1 LITRNLILKNKE
13 NKIET
18 VFNDLN
24 DNSIAYICH
33 PHPLFGGSITN
44 KVVTTLEKSFN
55 ENYISTIK
63 FNFRGV
69 GKSTGKYGHGTLEIK
84 DLKFVFDAFKNIRNF
99 SKIYI
104 AGFSFGGHVATQ
116 FIYNYKLTDVNLVL
130 VAPAIS
136 NFSTKNILNNGILI
150 QGTRDELV
158 NPDDVFKWNKKQN
171 LNLHEIST
179 SGHFFHNHLDVLKK
193 ILIDYLK
200 ND

>member
-1 LITRNLILKNKE
+1 MITRNLILKNKE

-24 DNSIAYICH
+24 DNSIAFICH

-44 KVVTTLEKSFN
+44 KVVTTLEKAFN
-55 ENYISTIK
+55 ENSVSTIK

-69 GKSTGKYGHGTLEIK
+69 GRSTGKYGHGILEIK

-104 AGFSFGGHVATQ
+104 AGFSFGGHVAAQ
-116 FIYNYKLTDVNLVL
+116 FAYNYKLTDANLVL

-136 NFSTKNILNNGILI
+136 NFSTKNVINYGILI
-150 QGTRDELV
+150 QGGQDELV
-158 NPDDVFKWNKKQN
+158 NPDDVIKWNKKQN

-179 SGHFFHNHLDVLKK
+179 SGHFFHNHLGVLKK
-193 ILIDYLK
+193 ILINYLK